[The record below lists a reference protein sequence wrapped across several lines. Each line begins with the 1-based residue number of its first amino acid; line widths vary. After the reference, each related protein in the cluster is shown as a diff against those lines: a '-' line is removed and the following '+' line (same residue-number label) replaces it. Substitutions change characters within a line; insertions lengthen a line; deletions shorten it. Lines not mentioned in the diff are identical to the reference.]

1 METYNV
7 YFLQEALDDLEEII
21 LYIAQDS
28 RQAALRMHDKI
39 IEKANDLTIFPKRGR
54 LVPDK
59 KMATAGYRIFGIKSY
74 ITFYRIVD
82 SNVFIYRVL
91 HGAANYPLLYEK
103 IAQVDF
109 EAGYKDI

>member
-7 YFLQEALDDLEEII
+7 QFLQEALDDLEEIV

-59 KMATAGYRIFGIKSY
+59 KMGAVGYRMLGIKPY
-74 ITFYRIVD
+74 IAFYRIVD
-82 SNVFIYRVL
+82 RDVFIYRVL
-91 HGAANYPLLYEK
+91 HEATNYPLLYEK
-103 IAQVDF
+103 MA
-109 EAGYKDI
+109 